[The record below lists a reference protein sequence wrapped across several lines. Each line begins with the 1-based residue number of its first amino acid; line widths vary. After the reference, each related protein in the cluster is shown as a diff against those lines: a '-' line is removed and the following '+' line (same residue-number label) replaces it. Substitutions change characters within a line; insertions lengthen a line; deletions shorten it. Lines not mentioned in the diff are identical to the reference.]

1 MARIQNS
8 LALTVAPSTAAR
20 MYAKRRVPTA
30 RKPKDMLMTV
40 DMIECLPDPLRL
52 TVLQMV
58 ERGGVRAFL
67 VSDADRLTVEIRN
80 KKPRV
85 SNARAANR

>member
-1 MARIQNS
+1 MARVQNS
-8 LALTVAPSTAAR
+8 LALAVAPETAAR

-58 ERGGVRAFL
+58 QRGGVRAYL
-67 VSDADRLTVEIRN
+67 VAEADRLTVEIRN
-80 KKPRV
+80 KKVRL
-85 SNARAANR
+85 

>member
-1 MARIQNS
+1 MARVQNA
-8 LALTVAPSTAAR
+8 LALVVAPSTAAR

-30 RKPKDMLMTV
+30 RRPKDMALTV

-58 ERGGVRAFL
+58 QRGGVRAYL
-67 VSDADRLTVEIRN
+67 VAEADRLTVEIRN
-80 KKPRV
+80 KKVRL
-85 SNARAANR
+85 

>member
-8 LALTVAPSTAAR
+8 LALVVAPSTAAR

-30 RKPKDMLMTV
+30 RRPKDMALTD
-40 DMIECLPDPLRL
+40 DMISCLPWPMAV
-52 TVLQMV
+52 TVRHMV

-67 VSDADRLTVEIRN
+67 VADADRLTVEIRN
-80 KKPRV
+80 KKVRV
-85 SNARAANR
+85 

>member
-1 MARIQNS
+1 MARVQNC
-8 LALTVAPSTAAR
+8 LALVVSPSTAAR

-30 RKPKDMLMTV
+30 RRPKDMPLTV

-52 TVLQMV
+52 TVLQVV

-67 VSDADRLTVEIRN
+67 VADADRLTVEIRN
-80 KKPRV
+80 KKVRV
-85 SNARAANR
+85 